1 MKKILIVCIAG
12 LSIAVLLLGSLIAL
26 TLFSERAGTD
36 AALVR
41 GDWYQSLR
49 EYDLHVSRSG
59 GRNNEGLWLILDRLE
74 GEADGIEAHLSLLK
88 RRRQLVMEDPR
99 FFELYAEA
107 ARKTA
112 AAFPYSDLLAAVAAE
127 SLLFGASPGENGR
140 NSLVSYA
147 ALMSDA
153 SLSPLV
159 LAIHVLLGDLSDSQR
174 AAGLS
179 RLETLTETAF
189 SRIPVD
195 IEERAGFAADMILL
209 RLLSGDI
216 SGAAGR
222 IASNL
227 TAFNRNGQAAEGS
240 LDTDQRLQAQANTLR
255 PLPEGTHAGE
265 IPPSFIRLAAEFY
278 YDFGDPR
285 RSAELFARLGDE
297 ESLAMAASA
306 LVFAGDRSDARTLW
320 NILASGGRMELNA
333 ASRNIQARSLYNL
346 AAGAQNREEE
356 SQRLEELFTVL
367 PLTGSEGSE
376 AQLRN
381 FASIR
386 YTRLLETGRARA
398 VLEGGGEQDYLT
410 DLELLRRR
418 SETWPVDRTV
428 AETWLL
434 VNRHSEEEALYR
446 WAAWYFSYQRQ
457 REETAILLEAA
468 KLHNNFNGS
477 WISFH
482 EALSLMEGGELDKA
496 QNLLRA
502 ISPAGWQVEANLGL
516 ILEARR
522 APSAA
527 LETYEK
533 AVSLLNKAET
543 AYAASLKTTVSRLQV
558 RIARCLRSLGK
569 STDSRRA
576 LQYALDLNPNNLAA
590 RLELRRLDEG
600 L

>member
-1 MKKILIVCIAG
+1 MRDPGIKKILIVCIAG

-36 AALVR
+36 AVLAR

-59 GRNNEGLWLILDRLE
+59 GRNNEALWRILDRLE
-74 GEADGIEAHLSLLK
+74 GEAGGVEAQLSLLK
-88 RRRQLVMEDPR
+88 RRRQLVTEDPR
-99 FFELYAEA
+99 FLEPYTGA
-107 ARKTA
+107 ARRAA
-112 AAFPYSDLLAAVAAE
+112 AAFPYSGPLAAVAAE
-127 SLLFGASPGENGR
+127 SLLFGASPGESR

-159 LAIHVLLGDLSDSQR
+159 LAIHVLLGDLSDTQR
-174 AAGLS
+174 AAGIS
-179 RLETLTETAF
+179 ALETLTETAF
-189 SRIPVD
+189 SQISADTID
-195 IEERAGFAADMILL
+195 IKEEAGFAADIILL
-209 RLLSGDI
+209 RVLAGDI

-222 IASNL
+222 VASKL
-227 TAFNRNGQAAEGS
+227 SAFSRNV
-240 LDTDQRLQAQANTLR
+240 QANALGQR
-255 PLPEGTHAGE
+255 EEGRGE

-297 ESLAMAASA
+297 ESLAMAASGLA
-306 LVFAGDRSDARTLW
+306 LAGDRSGARNLW
-320 NILASGGRMELNA
+320 SILASAGPMELNT

-346 AAGAQNREEE
+346 AAGAQTREEE
-356 SQRLEELFTVL
+356 SQKLEELFSLL
-367 PLTGSEGSE
+367 PLAGSQNPGDS
-376 AQLRN
+376 LRK

-386 YTRLLETGRARA
+386 YTRLLETGRAQA
-398 VLEGGGEQDYLT
+398 VLESGGEQDYQS

-468 KLHNNFNGS
+468 KRHTGFNGS
-477 WISFH
+477 WIGFY
-482 EALSLMEGGELDKA
+482 EALSLMERGELDEA
-496 QNLLRA
+496 QSLLRA
-502 ISPAGWQVEANLGL
+502 LSPAGWQVEANLGL

-527 LETYEK
+527 LEAYEK
-533 AVSLLNKAET
+533 ALSLLNEGET
-543 AYAASLKTTVSRLQV
+543 AYTSSLKTKASRLQV

-576 LQYALDLNPNNLAA
+576 LQYALDLNPNNLSA

-600 L
+600 F

>member
-1 MKKILIVCIAG
+1 MKKILIICIAG
-12 LSIAVLLLGSLIAL
+12 LSIAVLLLGLLIAL

-41 GDWYQSLR
+41 GDWYQSLE
-49 EYDLHVSRSG
+49 EYDLRVSRSG
-59 GRNNEGLWLILDRLE
+59 GRNNEALWRSLDRLE
-74 GEADGIEAHLSLLK
+74 GDAGGIEAQLSLLK
-88 RRRQLVMEDPR
+88 RRRQLVTEDPR
-99 FFELYAEA
+99 FLEPYTGA
-107 ARKTA
+107 ARRAA
-112 AAFPYSDLLAAVAAE
+112 AAFPYSGPLAAVAAE
-127 SLLFGASPGENGR
+127 SLLFGTLSGERR

-147 ALMSDA
+147 ALMSEA

-159 LAIHVLLGDLSDSQR
+159 LAIHVLLGDLSDHQR

-179 RLETLTETAF
+179 GLETLTETAF
-189 SRIPVD
+189 SRIAAET
-195 IEERAGFAADMILL
+195 EEEAGFAADIILL
-209 RLLSGDI
+209 RLLAGDI

-227 TAFNRNGQAAEGS
+227 GAFNRN
-240 LDTDQRLQAQANTLR
+240 AQANTSGSR
-255 PLPEGTHAGE
+255 DEGAGK

-297 ESLAMAASA
+297 ESLAMAASGLA
-306 LVFAGDRSDARTLW
+306 LAGDRSGARNLW
-320 NILASGGRMELNA
+320 NILASEGRVELNT

-356 SQRLEELFTVL
+356 SQKLEELFTLL
-367 PLTGSEGSE
+367 PLAGSQNPETR
-376 AQLRN
+376 LRK

-398 VLEGGGEQDYLT
+398 ILESGGEQDYLS

-418 SETWPVDRTV
+418 SEAWPVDRTV

-434 VNRHSEEEALYR
+434 VNRHSEEEALYH

-457 REETAILLEAA
+457 REEAAILLEAA
-468 KLHNNFNGS
+468 KLHGGFNGP
-477 WISFH
+477 WIGFY
-482 EALSLMEGGELDKA
+482 EALSLMERGELDRA
-496 QNLLRA
+496 QSLLRA
-502 ISPAGWQVEANLGL
+502 VSPAEWQVEANLGL

-527 LETYEK
+527 LEAYEK
-533 AVSLLNKAET
+533 AVSLLNEAET
-543 AYAASLKTTVSRLQV
+543 AYTASLKTKASRLQV

-576 LQYALDLNPNNLAA
+576 LRYALDLNPNNLSA
-590 RLELRRLDEG
+590 RLELRRLDEVF
-600 L
+600 

>member
-1 MKKILIVCIAG
+1 MKKILLVCIAG

-41 GDWYQSLR
+41 GDWYQSLA

-59 GRNNEGLWLILDRLE
+59 GRNNEALWRILDRLE
-74 GEADGIEAHLSLLK
+74 GEADGIEAQLSLLK
-88 RRRQLVMEDPR
+88 RRRQLVTEDPR
-99 FFELYAEA
+99 FLEPYTGA
-107 ARKTA
+107 AHRAA
-112 AAFPYSDLLAAVAAE
+112 AAFPYSGSLAAVAAE
-127 SLLFGASPGENGR
+127 SLLSGALPGERR

-147 ALMSDA
+147 ALMSEA

-159 LAIHVLLGDLSDSQR
+159 LAIHVLLGDLSDTQR

-179 RLETLTETAF
+179 GLETLTETAF
-189 SRIPVD
+189 SRIAAET
-195 IEERAGFAADMILL
+195 EEEAGFAADIILL
-209 RLLSGDI
+209 RLLAGDI

-222 IASNL
+222 IASSPG
-227 TAFNRNGQAAEGS
+227 AFNRNVQAHTSGPRDEG
-240 LDTDQRLQAQANTLR
+240 
-255 PLPEGTHAGE
+255 AGE
-265 IPPSFIRLAAEFY
+265 IPLSFIRLAAEFY

-297 ESLAMAASA
+297 ESLAMAASGLA
-306 LVFAGDRSDARTLW
+306 LAGDRSGARNLW
-320 NILASGGRMELNA
+320 NILGSGGRTELNT

-346 AAGAQNREEE
+346 TAGAQNREEE
-356 SQRLEELFTVL
+356 SQKLEELFTLL
-367 PLTGSEGSE
+367 PLTGSQNPE
-376 AQLRN
+376 ARLRK

-386 YTRLLETGRARA
+386 YTRLLETGRALA
-398 VLEGGGEQDYLT
+398 VLESGGEQDYLS
-410 DLELLRRR
+410 DLELVRRR
-418 SETWPVDRTV
+418 SEAWPVDRTV

-434 VNRHSEEEALYR
+434 VNRHSEEEALYH

-468 KLHNNFNGS
+468 KLHGDFSGS
-477 WISFH
+477 WIGFY
-482 EALSLMEGGELDKA
+482 EALFLMERGELDRA
-496 QNLLRA
+496 QSLLRA
-502 ISPAGWQVEANLGL
+502 VSPAGWQVEANLGL

-527 LETYEK
+527 LEAYEK
-533 AVSLLNKAET
+533 AVSLLNETET
-543 AYAASLKTTVSRLQV
+543 AYTESLKTKASRLQV

-576 LQYALDLNPNNLAA
+576 LQYALDLNPNNLSA

>member
-1 MKKILIVCIAG
+1 MRDPGIKKILIVCIAG

-36 AALVR
+36 GAPVR

-59 GRNNEGLWLILDRLE
+59 GRNNEALWRLLDRLE
-74 GEADGIEAHLSLLK
+74 GEAGSIEAQLSLLK
-88 RRRQLVMEDPR
+88 RRRQLVAEDPR
-99 FFELYAEA
+99 FLEPYTGA
-107 ARKTA
+107 ARRAA
-112 AAFPYSDLLAAVAAE
+112 AAFPYSGPLAAVAAE
-127 SLLFGASPGENGR
+127 SLLFGASPGESR

-147 ALMSDA
+147 ALMSEA

-159 LAIHVLLGDLSDSQR
+159 LAIHVLLGDLSDNQR

-179 RLETLTETAF
+179 GLETLTGTAF
-189 SRIPVD
+189 SRIAGD
-195 IEERAGFAADMILL
+195 IEEEAGFAADIILL
-209 RLLSGDI
+209 RILAGDI

-227 TAFNRNGQAAEGS
+227 TALNRNAQSNALDPQDEG
-240 LDTDQRLQAQANTLR
+240 R
-255 PLPEGTHAGE
+255 GE

-306 LVFAGDRSDARTLW
+306 LALAGDRGKARNLW
-320 NILASGGRMELNA
+320 NILGSGGRMELNT

-356 SQRLEELFTVL
+356 SQKLEELFSLL
-367 PLTGSEGSE
+367 PLTGSQDPE
-376 AQLRN
+376 APLRK

-386 YTRLLETGRARA
+386 YTRLLESGRAQA
-398 VLEGGGEQDYLT
+398 VLESGGEQDYLS

-418 SETWPVDRTV
+418 AEAWPVDRTV

-434 VNRHSEEEALYR
+434 VNRHSEEEALYH

-468 KLHNNFNGS
+468 KLHAGFDGS
-477 WISFH
+477 WIAFY
-482 EALSLMEGGELDKA
+482 EALSLMERGELDKA
-496 QNLLRA
+496 QSLLRA
-502 ISPAGWQVEANLGL
+502 VSPAGWQIEANLGL

-527 LETYEK
+527 LEAYEK
-533 AVSLLNKAET
+533 ALSLLNEAEGAYTANLKAK
-543 AYAASLKTTVSRLQV
+543 ASRLQV

-569 STDSRRA
+569 SADSRRA
-576 LQYALDLNPNNLAA
+576 LHYALDLNPNNLSA